1 MGPPRIGIIFPPE
14 FWRLPLE
21 IGAAHRYFC
30 EQAKRELPTPYVFI
44 GSSAGGI
51 AASCSVAWTEN
62 NFSYLRRIIRDLKP
76 EQIYKS
82 TLMDKIAGTFLVADS
97 AFHLLT
103 SGEKFPWWK
112 KLAFA
117 GGSLGAKIG
126 VVYEIL
132 KAPSAFSNEPLLNLL
147 RKNLD
152 FDAVFN
158 SSIRLEILTL
168 DKETR
173 DKDIFTNYLGGDKTP
188 ERLIDGLAATSALPL
203 IFPCR
208 RDGAKLMV
216 DGAVHPLNTMP
227 FYRAL
232 ENDCDIVIVLQFAPF
247 NNKDLSG
254 STAGL
259 KVVNQCFNITTSEI
273 GSILLRGFINRN
285 QDLEAKQKIESLAN
299 ELETLVRT
307 KKGFLE
313 KLGLSGK
320 NELSEKLNEIR
331 RVCSE
336 FSFTEM
342 KSVKTIVATV
352 KNPETLP
359 PLSIYRFNH
368 DEMARMIDTGYEA
381 MGPVLDELETIL
393 KETMGSTNSP

>member
-21 IGAAHRYFC
+21 IGAAHRYFD
-30 EQAKRELPTPYVFI
+30 EQQKRGLPAPYVFI

-62 NFSYLRRIIRDLKP
+62 NFSFLRQIIRDLKP

-82 TLMDKIAGTFLVADS
+82 TLRDKLAGTFLIADS
-97 AFHLLT
+97 LFHLFA
-103 SGEKFPWWK
+103 SGEESLLK
-112 KLAFA
+112 KSAFA
-117 GGSLGAKIG
+117 GGSLGVKFIAI
-126 VVYEIL
+126 YEML
-132 KAPSAFSNEPLLNLL
+132 KAPSVFSNKPLLNLL
-147 RKNLD
+147 RDKLN
-152 FDAVFN
+152 FKAIFN
-158 SSIRLEILTL
+158 SPVRLEIVTL

-173 DKDIFTNYLGGDKTP
+173 EKEMFTNYLEGDKTP
-188 ERLIDGLAATSALPL
+188 ERLIDGLAGTSALPL

-208 RDGAKLMV
+208 RDGAKLLV

-247 NNKDLSG
+247 NDKDLSG

-259 KVVNQCFNITTSEI
+259 KVVSQCFNITTSEI

-285 QDLEAKQKIESLAN
+285 RDLEAKQKIESLAN

-313 KLGLSGK
+313 KLGFSK
-320 NELSEKLNEIR
+320 QDELSEKLNEIR
-331 RVCSE
+331 RACSE

-342 KSVKTIVATV
+342 KSVKTLVVTV
-352 KNPETLP
+352 PNPETIP
-359 PLSIYRFNH
+359 PLSIQRFTH
-368 DEMARMIDTGYEA
+368 EEMARMIDLGYEA
-381 MGPVLDELETIL
+381 MGPVLDELEKL
-393 KETMGSTNSP
+393 VKESSAL